1 MKPYKYLTL
10 QDREIFEREYAAGA
24 RIADIAKTVGIHT
37 GTAYAELAR
46 GCTLD
51 EYGEPVLDTN
61 QRQAYS
67 AEVAQRR
74 AQEGLRRRGKRHAQ
88 TEADA

>member
-10 QDREIFEREYAAGA
+10 KDREIFEREYGEGA
-24 RIADIAKTVGIHT
+24 RIADIAQIVGIHT

-46 GCTLD
+46 GCVLD
-51 EYGEPVLDTN
+51 ENGDPVLDKN

-67 AEVAQRR
+67 AEEAQRR
-74 AQEGLRRRGKRHAQ
+74 AQEGLRRRGKRHP
-88 TEADA
+88 TPIKS